1 MKRVSKVLLMILTIV
16 AVALALSVEA
26 RVMKTKEQVEH
37 PQNFYGGAGGA
48 FFPGS
53 GPGMVFG
60 IGFSPSGV
68 CTIPGGCIPT
78 AGGLPTIP
86 GGGIGSGGP
95 IIGTGS
101 VPMIP
106 HN

>member
-1 MKRVSKVLLMILTIV
+1 MERVSKVLLMILTVV
-16 AVALALSVEA
+16 AVILALGVEA

-53 GPGMVFG
+53 GPGFATG
-60 IGFSPSGV
+60 IGFSPSGF
-68 CTIPGGCIPT
+68 CTLPGGCVPT
-78 AGGLPTIP
+78 TGGFPTIP
-86 GGGIGSGGP
+86 GGS
-95 IIGTGS
+95 IGTGGGGS

-106 HN
+106 HD